1 MRTPAPVPDVRPPS
15 LRSVQV
21 GRPRDYSW
29 LGRPL
34 TSSIAKE
41 PVTGEVAVHATH
53 LEGDEQADP
62 GQHGGP
68 DKAVYAYAWQ
78 DLQWWSAQLGRPV
91 PPGSMGENLT
101 VEGLDLRGAVIGEH
115 WRVGTAL
122 LQVSEPRTPCWKL
135 GMRMGDAA
143 FPRAFAQAGRP
154 GVLLRVL
161 SQGSLQVGDSVT
173 PEHRPAHGI
182 TAGEVFAVY
191 VGRSRDLEKVLNAP
205 ELAAHWHAWAQHRT
219 VWHLDEERK
228 RGQG

>member
-1 MRTPAPVPDVRPPS
+1 M
-15 LRSVQV
+15 
-21 GRPRDYSW
+21 
-29 LGRPL
+29 
-34 TSSIAKE
+34 
-41 PVTGEVAVHATH
+41 TGQVAVRATH

-62 GQHGGP
+62 AQHGGP

-78 DLQWWSAQLGRPV
+78 DLQWWSAQLGWPV

-101 VEGLDLRGAVIGEH
+101 VEGLDLCGAVIGQR
-115 WRVGTAL
+115 WRIGTAL

-143 FPRAFAQAGRP
+143 FPRAFAKAGRP

-161 SQGSLQVGDSVT
+161 RQGSLQVGDPVSV
-173 PEHRPAHGI
+173 EHSPAHGI

-191 VGRSRDLEKVLNAP
+191 MGRSRDLEKVLSAP
-205 ELAAHWHAWAQHRT
+205 ELAAHWHRWAQHRT

-228 RGQG
+228 RRQG